1 MFSDL
6 IVRINKS
13 YLEDYDLLSDRKD
26 KKRSPFQIRKD
37 VFMAAVAYG
46 FLENKSEAVK
56 NQHDLFRT
64 STFSPAD
71 TVVLKALFLK
81 KNKMAFDANYT
92 DENVLSQAMQWA
104 EAGFKTLKLETI
116 ENQGSNF
123 GCLLEEIL
131 S

>member
-6 IVRINKS
+6 IVKINKS

-37 VFMAAVAYG
+37 VFMAAVSYG
-46 FLENKSEAVK
+46 FLENESKPVK
-56 NQHDLFRT
+56 NPHDLFRT
-64 STFSPAD
+64 STFSVAD

-92 DENVLSQAMQWA
+92 DENVLNQAMQWA

-123 GCLLEEIL
+123 GCLLEEVV